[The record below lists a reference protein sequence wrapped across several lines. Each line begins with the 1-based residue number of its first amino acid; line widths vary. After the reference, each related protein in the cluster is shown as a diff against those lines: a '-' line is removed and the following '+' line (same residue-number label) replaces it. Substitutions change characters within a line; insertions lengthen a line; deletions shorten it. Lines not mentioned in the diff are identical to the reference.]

1 MAKKPQDTT
10 KPKKIKLV
18 RDSFCMPKDEYTAI
32 DVLKTRAMGLSVS
45 VKKSELLRAG
55 LVALSRMS
63 DAVFHKTLA
72 AVPTIKTGR
81 PSADKAEPAPAPA
94 PAPVATKPRVKAAN
108 QPAAK
113 TPVKA
118 TAKTAAKP
126 ASAPA
131 GTANAAV
138 KRPTQPARKA
148 APVAAPAQAA

>member
-1 MAKKPQDTT
+1 MAKKPQEPN

-18 RDSFCMPKDEYTAI
+18 RDSFCMPKDEYAAI

-94 PAPVATKPRVKAAN
+94 PAPVATQRVQAPAVPKAPKPR
-108 QPAAK
+108 AK
-113 TPVKA
+113 
-118 TAKTAAKP
+118 
-126 ASAPA
+126 
-131 GTANAAV
+131 AAV
-138 KRPTQPARKA
+138 KRSPQPARKA
-148 APVAAPAQAA
+148 APKAAPKAQANATLVTVPVAAPAQAA